1 MEVVQILELLEE
13 GVTKPISC
21 LMNNGMTTVVK
32 YPKNQCGTFVLVNEW
47 IGYQIADLIGLTIP
61 KYGLCYLSENVI
73 WNANSADVLEE
84 IDEHNGGLS
93 FYTELLSDTIP
104 FNKSFLNIIE
114 NREVERII
122 LFDLLV
128 GDMDR
133 HNGNILCST
142 NNNKLYMIDCSHIFV
157 PEGYSLNND
166 LDMNAELSEGKLLN
180 IQLLSN
186 KKENIYDL
194 LCSRV
199 GYREDVLVGESK
211 RIKDIITDEI
221 LDSIIC
227 SIPKEWSGSEQTKR
241 RIENLGILLK
251 KKFSMIDQITNAVVV
266 ERRNGKW
273 KKY

>member
-1 MEVVQILELLEE
+1 MEVAQILGLLEE

-21 LMNNGMTTVVK
+21 LMKNGMATVVK

-61 KYGLCYLSENVI
+61 KYGLCYLSESVI
-73 WNANSADVLEE
+73 QNADSVDVLEE
-84 IDEHNGGLS
+84 INGQNSGLS

-104 FNKSFLNIIE
+104 FEQSFLNIIE

-142 NNNKLYMIDCSHIFV
+142 NNNKLYIIDCSHIFV

-166 LDMNAELSEGKLLN
+166 LNMNVELSEDKLLD

-186 KKENIYDL
+186 KNQNVYDL
-194 LCSRV
+194 LCSRI
-199 GYREDVLVGESK
+199 GYREDVLVSESK
-211 RIKDIITDEI
+211 RIQVIITDEV

-227 SIPKEWSGSEQTKR
+227 SIPKEWCGSEQTKR
-241 RIENLGILLK
+241 RIDNLGILLK
-251 KKFSMIDQITNAVVV
+251 KKFSMIEQITDAVVV